1 MACSVRVRGFTKA
14 EMLSLETPSMVQR
27 FHEYLTQDLTSSF
40 AANIDDDG
48 TD

>member
-1 MACSVRVRGFTKA
+1 MAKMS
-14 EMLSLETPSMVQR
+14 SLEVLSMVQG